1 MALSRNTQS
10 ELFLPSSFGVIA
22 FLLFFVVGGIFFSDV
37 LFSQTMSVQEELK
50 ARYKEKIV
58 TDHPKVVSRSVSVV
72 FFNEQELRY
81 PENGVS
87 YRFSFPEGAD
97 LLGRTLLPLTF
108 MDRYGDPVLEI
119 KVAAEVTAKSYYLRT
134 LKQLKRR
141 SKLTEKMVER
151 VLLDT
156 YGKPLNSVFDF
167 NEILGKEIK
176 ATVAKNTII
185 TSGMVQHPQII
196 RKGDHV
202 LILLETEGM
211 SLRLKGRSL
220 DDGALN
226 EMIRVQ
232 SSYKSRR
239 ILQGEVIDES
249 TVRVSFMY

>member
-1 MALSRNTQS
+1 MAFSRNTQS
-10 ELFLPSSFGVIA
+10 ELFSFFSFGAIV

-37 LFSQTMSVQEELK
+37 LFSQTISVQEELK
-50 ARYKEKIV
+50 SRYKEKIV
-58 TDHPKVVSRSVSVV
+58 TDYPEVVSRSVSVL

-87 YRFSFPEGAD
+87 YRFSFPEGAN

-176 ATVAKNTII
+176 ATIAKNTII
-185 TSGMVQHPQII
+185 TSGMVQYPQII

-202 LILLETEGM
+202 FILLKAKGM

-226 EMIRVQ
+226 EMVRVQ

-249 TVRVSFMY
+249 TVRVSLMY